1 MRLEFVEA
9 VMRLRSS
16 AAAVVLMVP
25 LLLGG
30 ITETDLEDWNRH
42 GFNHPYHEN
51 QIIARLE
58 AGEIIADICR
68 CGFFS
73 VNTRNWL
80 LDSQRISKE
89 EADRFC
95 PERLE
100 PLKETQA
107 RL

>member
-1 MRLEFVEA
+1 MRLQ
-9 VMRLRSS
+9 SP
-16 AAAVVLMVP
+16 AAAVVLMAP

-30 ITETDLEDWNRH
+30 ITETDWEDWNHH

-58 AGEIIADICR
+58 AGEIIVDICR

-73 VNTRNWL
+73 INTRNWL
-80 LDSQRISKE
+80 LDSQQITQE

-95 PERLE
+95 PEVLKIWSDE
-100 PLKETQA
+100 PVGSSMEGV
-107 RL
+107 

>member
-1 MRLEFVEA
+1 MPHSRHPNVPKLRLEFVE
-9 VMRLRSS
+9 VMMRLRSP
-16 AAAVVLMVP
+16 AAAVVLMAP

-30 ITETDLEDWNRH
+30 ITETAWEDWNHH

-80 LDSQRISKE
+80 LTVSKL
-89 EADRFC
+89 AKKKQIAF
-95 PERLE
+95 
-100 PLKETQA
+100 A
-107 RL
+107 RRV